1 MDLRLSRKIKKEQV
15 LWGKIRKKG
24 KVILKEEIKS
34 SKRRKKSGEESGHSC
49 VGQIRSSED
58 FIIIGSWSCL
68 VDLHSPVHLKL
79 SLTNHITNIMFI

>member
-1 MDLRLSRKIKKEQV
+1 MDLRLFRKIKRKQV

-34 SKRRKKSGEESGHSC
+34 SKEKKEKEKLGEESGHSC

-58 FIIIGSWSCL
+58 FVIIGSWSCL
-68 VDLHSPVHLKL
+68 VDLHSQANLKL
-79 SLTNHITNIMFI
+79 SSH